1 MITAKHINRTNR
13 TPKNA
18 EKYRCDCGKE
28 YKARN
33 SLWYHKQNC
42 KGIAPEPVAI
52 ISNPVDSS
60 LVIELLK
67 QNQEFKEMM
76 IEQHNTIIRKRNGKY

>member
-1 MITAKHINRTNR
+1 M
-13 TPKNA
+13 PKNA

-42 KGIAPEPVAI
+42 KGIPPEPVAI

-60 LVIELLK
+60 LVIKLLK

-76 IEQHNTIIRKRNGKY
+76 IEQHNTIIRKR